1 MRIGLRFL
9 GGAAIVVLSFWITLT
24 LLHNWTGSF
33 EDNTVRPGGEY
44 RELQLAAGALPAACQ
59 AECEKDAQ
67 CVAWSY
73 VRPVANRP
81 NPVCLLKGATAGN
94 PRHDEC
100 CVSGVA
106 RPMR

>member
-1 MRIGLRFL
+1 MRIGWRIL
-9 GGAAIVVLSFWITLT
+9 GGAAVVVLSFSITLA
-24 LLHNWTGSF
+24 LLRYWTGGF

-73 VRPVANRP
+73 VRPVPNRP
-81 NPVCLLKGATAGN
+81 HPLCLLKGATAGK

-106 RPMR
+106 RPTR